1 MSNHKRVL
9 GPQGQTMPQMN
20 MNDMVSKAIMELEVI
35 DAARLEPTE
44 FNVLLKIADKARLTK
59 SGIILSPGEVDKSLF
74 SSCRAQVVSF
84 GAECFKNSDGTPIS
98 NAPKAGDDV
107 LISKY
112 PGIPF
117 RDAEYNLYRFAHDKD
132 VIAIVKEKK

>member
-1 MSNHKRVL
+1 M
-9 GPQGQTMPQMN
+9 GE
-20 MNDMVSKAIMELEVI
+20 MVSKAIADLEVI
-35 DAARLEPTE
+35 DAAVLAPTE
-44 FNVLLKIADKARLTK
+44 FNVLLKIADKARVTR
-59 SGIILSPGEVDKSLF
+59 SGILLSPAEVDKTIF

-84 GAECFKNSDGTPIS
+84 GAECFKNSDGTPLIG
-98 NAPKAGDDV
+98 APKIGDNV

-117 RDAEYNLYRFAHDKD
+117 RDAAYNFYRFAHDKD